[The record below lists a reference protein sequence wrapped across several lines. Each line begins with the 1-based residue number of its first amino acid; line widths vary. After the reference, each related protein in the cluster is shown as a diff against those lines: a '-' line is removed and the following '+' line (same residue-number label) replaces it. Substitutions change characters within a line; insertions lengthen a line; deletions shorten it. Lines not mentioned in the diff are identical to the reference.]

1 MNDDIHRPGFRRTA
15 RLLLALFIVGL
26 AVFLGV
32 GLRTIRRA
40 QRLRNDIC
48 NLELGKSTFAD
59 VGRLFPQYE
68 GYISSHDN
76 TPPSCSPEGCS
87 YVMFVENPIPKA
99 VHIGPQIAFF
109 AKVRISNNVLRER
122 YLCIGQL
129 KRTQSFE
136 IFVQQSLDSKF
147 QEDTRIVSESMMPR
161 KGVQVSPDDSAQFVR
176 LANRLNQGCLVF
188 LGWCSQ
194 PKDMLP
200 YLGDARTKNAAPS
213 PAGTVVWLTEFM

>member
-1 MNDDIHRPGFRRTA
+1 MIKEDLHRPGFRGIRY
-15 RLLLALFIVGL
+15 LLLSLFVVG
-26 AVFLGV
+26 VICFLGL
-32 GLRTIRRA
+32 GTKCLRRA

-99 VHIGPQIAFF
+99 IHIWPQIAFF
-109 AKVRISNNVLRER
+109 AKVRVSNNVLRER
-122 YLCIGQL
+122 YLCIAQL
-129 KRTQSFE
+129 RRTRSIE

-147 QEDTRIVSESMMPR
+147 QENSRIVSESMMPR
-161 KGVQVSPDDSAQFVR
+161 EGVQVSPGDSAQFVR

-200 YLGDARTKNAAPS
+200 SLGDVRAKDGAPN
-213 PAGTVVWLTEFM
+213 PASTVVAN